1 MKPNPPHNRAFT
13 FIELLV
19 VVAIIAALV
28 ILRLPTLAGT
38 KANVQRIN
46 CSNNLKKVGIAFR
59 SWADNRNGRMPMAVA
74 TTQGGALS
82 AVGYKATGATFV
94 ACFNT
99 TDVGAA
105 GKGGV
110 YQMFAVMSNELTT
123 PKILYCPAEYR
134 PNIQRGSVFGNTVGT
149 NTGFFSDNGASYF
162 VGVDANTVNPNMLL
176 TGDHNLGDTGNPPTT
191 AQIYGDGKGNFIS
204 LGTNGLAAT
213 WVGWADNQHAKQ
225 GNVAFAD
232 GSVQNLTTTR
242 LHEALSKTGDFGR
255 SAGSFISA
263 NGSIGS
269 TGANRL
275 QFP

>member
-110 YQMFAVMSNELTT
+110 FQMFAVMSNELTT

-162 VGVDANTVNPNMLL
+162 VGVDGINV
-176 TGDHNLGDTGNPPTT
+176 
-191 AQIYGDGKGNFIS
+191 
-204 LGTNGLAAT
+204 GLVLMGAI
-213 WVGWADNQHAKQ
+213 
-225 GNVAFAD
+225 VAFAAACD
-232 GSVQNLTTTR
+232 LVFKGRAQPNGYTEPILHARRVEAR
-242 LHEALSKTGDFGR
+242 LRLLPNGIRLSL
-255 SAGSFISA
+255 S
-263 NGSIGS
+263 
-269 TGANRL
+269 L
-275 QFP
+275 P